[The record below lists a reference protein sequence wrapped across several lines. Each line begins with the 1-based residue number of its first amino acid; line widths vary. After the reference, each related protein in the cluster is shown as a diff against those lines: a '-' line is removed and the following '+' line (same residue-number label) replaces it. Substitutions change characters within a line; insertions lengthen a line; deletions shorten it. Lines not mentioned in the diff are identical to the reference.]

1 MENWIGIGIWIVLGA
16 AIGLLMKVLVR
27 QEDATP
33 GHTTVIAVLGA
44 FGGVIGGMLGVG
56 IFQFYSPTALS
67 LGGMGGA
74 VALSLLM
81 TFLYRW
87 GVRGW
92 APDPGPASWTIERRP
107 SHPRRAPPS
116 IIGGGSPG
124 FEPREEIE

>member
-1 MENWIGIGIWIVLGA
+1 MENWIGIGLWIVLGA
-16 AIGLLMKVLVR
+16 AIGLLMKVLVK
-27 QEDATP
+27 QPTETP

-56 IFQFYSPTALS
+56 IFQFWYPTALS

-74 VALSLLM
+74 VALALLM

-92 APDPGPASWTIERRP
+92 AT
-107 SHPRRAPPS
+107 
-116 IIGGGSPG
+116 
-124 FEPREEIE
+124 